1 MMKIKKSKIII
12 ITMLLLCFALSIMPM
27 KVFAATEIS
36 KVQIGSVKY
45 DYNVGD
51 KPEATAEKYSSVGDY
66 SASYY
71 DIEYEY
77 WEEMEKS
84 ATTGELEPVKFW
96 YSDENKNA
104 DLAQDK
110 SIITFEENKSYMYS
124 ISLKARDGYTFAE
137 NTEVYVNGKKVNTIS
152 IGPDGKTMFV
162 TAIKTMQPKTQIYKH
177 ISEVEINNA
186 TISFKVGDKP
196 VFSGTTPEN
205 VPYIYQSEFWSTDGG
220 KKYYYA
226 ADFWNINNPDDL
238 FTKFESGKSYTYGI
252 YFKAEEGYCF
262 TADTKLK
269 INGKYYDYDTS
280 EYDPMLQYNEGEYAT
295 MWIHNTGLVITP
307 KSEKLVDLIEITDVT
322 TKFNVGDAP
331 KFTGKVADNALYE
344 IDYEGWSGD
353 NEIITT
359 SEYWNNRFKDWGN
372 APLTSFKANTEYSY
386 TIYVKLTDEAVK
398 DGYYFDKDKTK
409 LSINGEFI
417 NIDSKYVGI
426 DEGNPTVATFGEV
439 LKMTPIENS
448 QGNPT
453 TPSEPEKPSQ
463 ETEKEPQTTENKT
476 EQTKNETNNPKTG
489 DNITTSIML
498 FVASIATIGTLTI
511 VKRKK
516 SRE

>member
-1 MMKIKKSKIII
+1 MKKSKIL
-12 ITMLLLCFALSIMPM
+12 ITAVLMFLFTMCIAPITT
-27 KVFAATEIS
+27 FAATEIG

-45 DYNVGD
+45 VYNVGD

-71 DIEYEY
+71 DIEFEY

-137 NTEVYVNGKKVNTIS
+137 NTEVYVNGEKVKTIS
-152 IGPDGKTMFV
+152 VGPNGKTMFV
-162 TAIKTMQPKTQIYKH
+162 AAIKTMKPKTRTYKH

-196 VFSGTTPEN
+196 VFSGKTPEN

-220 KKYYYA
+220 QKYYYA

-307 KSEKLVDLIEITDVT
+307 KSEKLVDLIEITNVT
-322 TKFNVGDAP
+322 TKFNIGDAP

-344 IDYEGWSGD
+344 IDYEGWAGG
-353 NEIITT
+353 NEMITT
-359 SEYWNNRFKDWGN
+359 SEYWNNRFFKDWGN
-372 APLTSFKANTEYSY
+372 APLTSFKANTKYSY

-398 DGYYFDKDKTK
+398 NGYYFDRDKTK

-439 LKMTPIENS
+439 LKMTPTSTDQS
-448 QGNPT
+448 QDT
-453 TPSEPEKPSQ
+453 TTGGSTS
-463 ETEKEPQTTENKT
+463 
-476 EQTKNETNNPKTG
+476 TNVENPKTG
-489 DNITTSIML
+489 DNVMMYLATGILSIIGL
-498 FVASIATIGTLTI
+498 AGASVI
-511 VKRKK
+511 VYRKK
-516 SRE
+516 QTN

>member
-1 MMKIKKSKIII
+1 MKKSKIL
-12 ITMLLLCFALSIMPM
+12 ITAVLMFLFTMCIAPITT
-27 KVFAATEIS
+27 FAATEIG

-45 DYNVGD
+45 VYNVGD

-71 DIEYEY
+71 DIEFEY

-137 NTEVYVNGKKVNTIS
+137 NTEVYVNGEKVKTIS
-152 IGPDGKTMFV
+152 VGPNGKTMFV
-162 TAIKTMQPKTQIYKH
+162 AAIKTMKPKTRTYKH

-196 VFSGTTPEN
+196 VFSGKTPEN

-307 KSEKLVDLIEITDVT
+307 KSEKLVDLIEITNVT
-322 TKFNVGDAP
+322 TKFNIGDAP

-344 IDYEGWSGD
+344 IDYEGWAGG
-353 NEIITT
+353 NEMITT
-359 SEYWNNRFKDWGN
+359 SEYWNNRFFKDWGN
-372 APLTSFKANTEYSY
+372 APLTSFKANTKYSY

-398 DGYYFDKDKTK
+398 NGYYFDRDKTK

-439 LKMTPIENS
+439 LKMTPTSTDQS
-448 QGNPT
+448 QDTTTGGNT
-453 TPSEPEKPSQ
+453 S
-463 ETEKEPQTTENKT
+463 
-476 EQTKNETNNPKTG
+476 TNVENPKTG
-489 DNITTSIML
+489 DNVMMYLATGILSIIGL
-498 FVASIATIGTLTI
+498 AGASVI
-511 VKRKK
+511 VYRKK
-516 SRE
+516 QTN